1 MATKQ
6 AKKLGTI
13 GLIGL
18 IVPAM
23 IGGGA
28 YDLPQNMASNA
39 GLIGQLLGWA
49 VSGAIIWCLVY
60 SFLFLSKLR
69 PDYTSGLYMYAEDG
83 FGKFTGFFVSWGYWI
98 CECFANVTYAVL
110 LASTL
115 DAFFP
120 GVFKGGNNLNSIIL
134 GTVILWLMTA
144 LVLKGI
150 QGASWVDN
158 ISTAVILLSLVFFI
172 VSMIFVFDPQT
183 FTTNIMGSETI
194 SHLQDT
200 NIGSLFH
207 QIKNTMMVTLW
218 VFGGVEGAVVLS
230 GNAKSQKNVRDATK
244 WGFIICLIIYA
255 AVSVLA
261 LGFRSYGEIANMA
274 SPSTGAL
281 LSIIYGPIGR
291 LVIGISV
298 IIAVLASWLTWVL
311 LLSEMPRAAAKSGT
325 FPQSFKKVNKNN
337 MPSYSI
343 VVSTIVMQ
351 VILFSTAF
359 AGKAFNTMLTIV
371 GTMTVPPYLISMM
384 YLFKISLNKE
394 SFNPSGAQITFSRT
408 KPLVYSFLAILG
420 TLYMGYSAGVKY
432 TALSFIIYAL
442 GIPVYMWARKHI
454 PSETHST
461 IFTKYEKIFIICIL
475 AVAIISLLIMYA

>member
-28 YDLPQNMASNA
+28 YDLPQNMATNA

-69 PDYTSGLYMYAEDG
+69 PNFTSGLYMYAEDG

-98 CECFANVTYAVL
+98 CECFANITYSVL

-115 DAFFP
+115 NSFFP
-120 GVFKGGNNLNSIIL
+120 GVFKGGNNLNAIIL

-144 LVLKGI
+144 LVLHGI

-172 VSMIFVFDPQT
+172 ISMIFVFNPHV
-183 FTTNIMGSETI
+183 FTTNVMGNESI
-194 SHLQDT
+194 RHLQDT
-200 NIGSLFH
+200 NLGSLFH
-207 QIKNTMMVTLW
+207 QIKDTMMVTLW

-230 GNAKSQKNVRDATK
+230 GDAKSQKNVRNATK

-261 LGFRSYGEIANMA
+261 LGFRSYG
-274 SPSTGAL
+274 
-281 LSIIYGPIGR
+281 
-291 LVIGISV
+291 
-298 IIAVLASWLTWVL
+298 
-311 LLSEMPRAAAKSGT
+311 
-325 FPQSFKKVNKNN
+325 
-337 MPSYSI
+337 
-343 VVSTIVMQ
+343 
-351 VILFSTAF
+351 
-359 AGKAFNTMLTIV
+359 
-371 GTMTVPPYLISMM
+371 
-384 YLFKISLNKE
+384 
-394 SFNPSGAQITFSRT
+394 
-408 KPLVYSFLAILG
+408 
-420 TLYMGYSAGVKY
+420 
-432 TALSFIIYAL
+432 
-442 GIPVYMWARKHI
+442 
-454 PSETHST
+454 
-461 IFTKYEKIFIICIL
+461 
-475 AVAIISLLIMYA
+475 